1 MKKLSKAT
9 KLLVIGVICVVSL
22 STVSAAVSA
31 TVYTFDRLGDGYNKW
46 LSDKFTATYDKLY
59 SKFKSTDDVNT
70 TLTIEPKTGKIFGSS
85 AGEAVFTKLIAGVY
99 QTKQHTASATG
110 KSYWIKLKN
119 DGATVS
125 GNYNIITSDV
135 VQS

>member
-31 TVYTFDRLGDGYNKW
+31 TVYTFDRLGDGYNEW

-59 SKFKSTDDVNT
+59 SKFKSTDKVNT
-70 TLTIEPKTGKIFGSS
+70 ALTIEPKTGKIIGSS
-85 AGEAVFTKLIAGVY
+85 AGKVTLSNFAAGVY
-99 QTKQHTASATG
+99 QIGRHTQSVTG
-110 KSYWIKLKN
+110 KSYWIKVKN